1 MTDKEQALTIYI
13 MILSVLRWVDKP
25 SPRVVKLS
33 NSIYKQ
39 IRKHHLKCVKGSSV
53 RKASKEYIET
63 NDSVIEAWDTTR
75 RELVNEDAPIV
86 SSTSEI
92 IQMLWD
98 RISSNKYQDMY
109 CSDKK
114 MQGVINSIAQC
125 KAKEDYTN
133 TEVTQF
139 DNNSRALA
147 NRFME
152 LAGIPKRHNLS
163 TRLAIQK
170 SNLICEGRM

>member
-1 MTDKEQALTIYI
+1 MTDKEQVLTIYI
-13 MILSVLRWVDKP
+13 MILSTLRRVDNP
-25 SPRVVKLS
+25 SPKVVKLN
-33 NSIYKQ
+33 NSIYKH
-39 IRKHHLKCVKGSSV
+39 IRKQHLKCVKGSSI
-53 RKASKEYIET
+53 RKASKEYIKI

-75 RELVNEDAPIV
+75 RELINEDAPIV

-98 RISSNKYQDMY
+98 RISSNPHQGMY

-152 LAGIPKRHNLS
+152 LASIPKRHNLA

>member
-1 MTDKEQALTIYI
+1 MTDKDQALTIYI
-13 MILSVLRWVDKP
+13 LILSTLRWVDKP
-25 SPRVVKLS
+25 SPKVVKL
-33 NSIYKQ
+33 NISIYKSIKKQ
-39 IRKHHLKCVKGSSV
+39 HLKCVKGSSV
-53 RKASKEYIET
+53 KKASKEYTEI
-63 NDSVIEAWDTTR
+63 NNRVIEAWDTTR
-75 RELVNEDAPIV
+75 KELVDETKPMV
-86 SSTSEI
+86 SSMSEI

-98 RISSNKYQDMY
+98 RVSSNKYQEMY

-114 MQGVINSIAQC
+114 MQGVINSIAQS

-133 TEVTQF
+133 DEVTQF
-139 DNNSRALA
+139 DNNSRVLA